1 MRNVVIFTLFLLLL
15 LPVAAEAA
23 GTLNI
28 VSSGPTGE
36 IGSLAEANE
45 IRLVFSEPMVS
56 LGKIPDPLQIP
67 FVKIKPALRGTWRWS
82 GTTILIFTP
91 DPDKPLPYATKYEVT
106 VDTTAKSVAGNS
118 LTSPHSFAFTTPTTK
133 LLSTNWYRKGGRYDA
148 SVVVVLYFNQPV
160 KPAEIAKHLLLRYQ
174 SHSWPEPSLEK
185 NARDFLAK
193 SDPTSLEKFDAKV
206 AATRAAAQATG
217 PVVNFLA
224 DSWDTTRYA
233 KNENMVVVETKPG
246 VPTDSWVQLMLD
258 ERLPSA
264 QGNEVPGRTQEFTI
278 QLERTLFIEAT
289 EHCRLHCDPD
299 RWNAIRFR
307 ARVSQSEAAKAFS
320 VSDVT
325 KAPAEKKVKQT
336 LGKPSDEIVGY
347 DATNWMTLEEA
358 GFGAQPPVTTWR
370 VKIGEELTAHD
381 GQKLGYSFVTFI
393 ENWHRCAYASF
404 GDGHG
409 VWEADAGATLPFYS
423 RNFKMARQWA
433 SPLTPDELM
442 PTILR
447 LQEESYFRLAPDSE
461 PTDRKLGVSADKV
474 QSHGLDLSAALGS
487 AKYGIFWTAVEPDEA
502 IAKAVECDPD
512 RPTRASLVQVTN
524 LGIHVKDSP
533 INTLVFVTRLDDGKP
548 VAGANVAIR
557 SRENKVL
564 WSGTTEVDGV
574 AIAPNTDFRGEDDY
588 WKIQFIVTA
597 EKDGD
602 FAYVGSDWDEGING
616 WEFGIDYS
624 RLTAKPMLRGAVF
637 ADRGVYKP
645 GEEVHFKAILRSDT
659 AAGMKLLAPDTKV
672 AIVVTDSVGEEVDRR
687 DVTLSE
693 WSSAEWTMQIK
704 KTAALG
710 DWSIMAA
717 TPEQH
722 GNIYGN
728 FLVASYRRPDFRVD
742 ATLASGTGIAGDPLD
757 GHVEARYLFGGAMAD
772 REISWTF
779 RRSMSFEV
787 PPPIA
792 AKYPLEQWMFTSW
805 MGYDEGRISDEI
817 LEQNDE
823 TLDDKGNLELEL
835 ETKTSHPVAM
845 VYTLEGSVTDVSRQ
859 VIANRASLVVHPA
872 PWYIGVK
879 QPPMFADQKSGF
891 DTEVLA
897 VTPEGLATPDVDIKV
912 EVTQLQWNSVRRAE
926 GNGFYTWDWELKR
939 IEAGSYDVKSAAK
952 PVPLHLDFKNGGYF
966 ELVATAT
973 DDRGRSTRT
982 STNFYVLG
990 EGYTAWRRYDHNR
1003 IDLVPE
1009 KKKYRPGETAR
1020 IMVQSPWENAT
1031 ALVTT
1036 EREGIRTHRQFELK
1050 STQQTIDVPI
1060 TEADIPNVF
1069 VSVVLVQGRTMP
1081 PKEDDPSD
1089 PGKPS
1094 FRLGYIALSVEDAT
1108 KRLKVDVRAN
1118 QSEYRP
1124 ATNAKISVN
1133 VKDAAGKPSQS
1144 EVTLWAV
1151 DYGVLSL
1158 TNFQTPDILG
1168 DVYVEKSL
1176 SVQDTDSRQRII
1188 SRRVLTPKG
1197 ADEGGGGGADESVG
1211 EVRKDFRVLAFWLG
1225 SVKTDRKG
1233 SATTE
1238 VKLPE
1243 SLTTY
1248 RIMAVAN
1255 DKANRFGKGDSEIK
1269 VNKPVLL
1276 RQNFPRFLSA
1286 GDKAF
1291 FGSVVNSQLTKG
1303 GQATVTIE
1311 SLNPEIISIEGVNKQ
1326 TIEIEPKG
1334 AQEVRFPVVARAVG
1348 DARIRMTVRLLG
1360 ESDAFEDVIPVR
1372 ILSPVETVAAYGQ
1385 AKPDAKESVEIPGDV
1400 RPDIG
1405 GIDVE
1410 LSSTALVG
1418 LGEGARYLVDYPYGC
1433 AEQRAS
1439 TAIALMLASDLGDAF
1454 HLPGIAPADIRKVAQ
1469 DTLVDLE
1476 RYQCPDGGFWYWPGE
1491 CLFTSPYLTSY
1502 ILHVYQRGESLGYEV
1517 DDDVMTRAYDYLELE
1532 LTEKPPVNE
1541 GWWPSYTAWQAY
1553 AIKVLAEGGR
1563 NQDSNVNRIYGY
1575 LDRMP
1580 VFALSHLYD
1589 ALAAKGEN
1597 DGRRVDELRRRI
1609 FNAILPE
1616 GGSAHVEE
1624 LADDYLLLFWNSNIR
1639 STSLVLGSLVRN
1651 SDIETHVASTVRWLM
1666 NARKKGRWGNTQ
1678 ENALAMEAL
1687 VDYYKK
1693 YESEIPDFSAVVT
1706 LGEEEIAKEGFKGR
1720 STVAKNTSFPMKSLL
1735 AKGAA
1740 GKTLPLTFNREGT
1753 GVLYYIARLRYASM
1767 TPATSS
1773 MNKGFQ
1779 IKRTYSLEN
1788 EPAKSGTSYAAG
1800 DLVRVTLELKLP
1812 KERRWVAVTDPL
1824 PAGFEP
1830 VESWFA
1836 TTALD
1841 LRNEQ
1846 RYGEEAEEQDWMT
1859 SWRKGGFDH
1868 IERHDDRVNLF
1879 ATRLSAGT
1887 HVFSYVARATTA
1899 GNFIASP
1906 VHAEEMYEPEVF
1918 GRSKADLVEV
1928 KP

>member
-1 MRNVVIFTLFLLLL
+1 MRNAVVATLFLLL
-15 LPVAAEAA
+15 LPVAAHAA
-23 GTLNI
+23 SELTI
-28 VSSGPTGE
+28 VSSGPAGE
-36 IGSLAEANE
+36 VGSLAEANE
-45 IRLVFSEPMVS
+45 IRLVFSEPMVA
-56 LGKIPDPLQIP
+56 LGKIPDPLRIP
-67 FVKIKPALRGTWRWS
+67 FVKIKPAIKGTWRWS

-91 DPDKPLPYATKYEVT
+91 DPDKPLPYATKYDVT
-106 VDTTAKSVAGNS
+106 VDATAKATSGNS
-118 LTSPHSFAFTTPTTK
+118 LASPYSFSFTTPTVK
-133 LLSTNWYRKGGRYDA
+133 LLSTSWYRKGGRYDA
-148 SVVVVLYFNQPV
+148 SVIVLMSFNQPV
-160 KPAEIAKHLLLRYQ
+160 KPQDVAKHLQLRYQ
-174 SHSWPEPSLEK
+174 SHPWEEPHLDENATAFLEK
-185 NARDFLAK
+185 N
-193 SDPTSLEKFDAKV
+193 DPTALEKFKAKIEK
-206 AATRAAAQATG
+206 TRAATQATG

-224 DSWDTTRYA
+224 ESWDVERYP
-233 KNENMVVVETKPG
+233 KRSELVVVESKPG
-246 VPTDSWVQLMLD
+246 IPTDSWVQLVLD
-258 ERLPSA
+258 DKLPSA
-264 QGNEVPGRTQEFTI
+264 AGKEVPGKTQEYTI
-278 QLERTLFIEAT
+278 QLEKTLFVENG
-289 EHCRLHCDPD
+289 EHCRFQCDPD

-307 ARVSQSEAAKAFS
+307 SQVSQSEAAKAFS
-320 VSDVT
+320 VTDVT
-325 KAPAEKKVKQT
+325 KSSVEKKVKRAAT
-336 LGKPSDEIVGY
+336 GAGEEVEY
-347 DATNWMTLEEA
+347 DVTNWMTLEEA

-370 VKIGEELTAHD
+370 VKIGEELTGND
-381 GQKLGYSFVTFI
+381 GQKLGYNFVTII

-423 RNFKMARQWA
+423 RNYRKAKQWA
-433 SPLTPDELM
+433 SPLTADDLM

-447 LQEESYFRLAPDSE
+447 LQEESYFRIPPESDPVE
-461 PTDRKLGVSADKV
+461 RKLGVTADKV
-474 QSHGLDLSAALGS
+474 QSHGLDLAAALGTS
-487 AKYGIFWTAVEPDEA
+487 KFGVFWTAVEPDDA
-502 IAKAVECDPD
+502 IAKAAECDED
-512 RPTRASLVQVTN
+512 RPTRASIVQVTN

-557 SRENKVL
+557 SRDNKLL
-564 WSGTTEVDGV
+564 WSGTTGADGV
-574 AIAPNTDFRGEDDY
+574 IIAPNTDYRDEEDY

-602 FAYVGSDWDEGING
+602 FAYVGSDWDEGISG
-616 WEFGIDYS
+616 WEFGLNYS
-624 RLTAKPMLRGAVF
+624 RYTAKPMLRGAVF

-645 GEEVHFKAILRSDT
+645 GEEVHLKAIFRSDT
-659 AAGMKLLAPDTKV
+659 AGGMKLLPSGSAVKIT
-672 AIVVTDSVGEEVDRR
+672 VTDSMGEEVDAR
-687 DVTLSE
+687 DVKLGE
-693 WSSAEWTMQIK
+693 FSSAEWTMDIK
-704 KTAALG
+704 KSASLG
-710 DWSIMAA
+710 DWSINASAA
-717 TPEQH
+717 DQRGE
-722 GNIYGN
+722 IYGS

-742 ATLASGTGIAGDPLD
+742 ATLSSATGIAGDPIA
-757 GHVEARYLFGGAMAD
+757 GHVEARYLFGGTMAD
-772 REISWTF
+772 RDISWSL
-779 RRSMSFEV
+779 RRSSSYEV
-787 PPPIA
+787 PATIA
-792 AKYPLEQWMFTSW
+792 AKFPLEQWSFIGYG
-805 MGYDEGRISDEI
+805 GYDEERVSEES
-817 LEQNDE
+817 LEQDDV
-823 TLDDKGNLELEL
+823 TLDEKGNLELEL
-835 ETKTSHPVAM
+835 DTKATHPVPM

-859 VIANRASLVVHPA
+859 VIANRASLILHPA

-879 QPPMFADQKSGF
+879 QPPMFADQRTGF
-891 DTEVLA
+891 DTQIVA
-897 VTPEGLATPDVDIKV
+897 VTPEALVTPGVDVKV
-912 EVTQLQWNSVRRAE
+912 TVTQLQWNSVRRAE

-939 IEAGSYDVKSAAK
+939 IEAGSYDVKSEDK
-952 PVPLHLDFKNGGYF
+952 PVPLHIDLKNGGYF
-966 ELVATAT
+966 ELVASAT
-973 DDRGRSTRT
+973 DDRGRSTKT
-982 STNFYVLG
+982 TTNFYVLG

-1020 IMVQSPWENAT
+1020 VMIQSPWEKAT

-1060 TEADIPNVF
+1060 TETDIPNVF
-1069 VSVVLVQGRTMP
+1069 VSVVLVQGRSMP
-1081 PKEDDPSD
+1081 PKDDDPSD
-1089 PGKPS
+1089 PGKPA
-1094 FRLGYIALSVEDAT
+1094 FRLGYIALSVEDSA
-1108 KRLKVDVRAN
+1108 KRLKVDVKAN

-1124 ATNAKISVN
+1124 ATNAKINVN
-1133 VKDAAGKPSQS
+1133 VKDAAGKPAQA

-1168 DVYVEKSL
+1168 NVYVEKSL
-1176 SVQDTDSRQRII
+1176 SVSDTDSRQRII

-1197 ADEGGGGGADESVG
+1197 ADEGGGGGADEAVG

-1225 SVKTDRKG
+1225 SVKTDKKG
-1233 SATTE
+1233 NATTE

-1255 DKANRFGKGDSEIK
+1255 DKASRFGKGDSEIK

-1286 GDKAF
+1286 GDKAL
-1291 FGSVVNSQLTKG
+1291 FGSVVNSQLAKG
-1303 GQATVTIE
+1303 GPATVTIE
-1311 SLNPEIISIEGVNKQ
+1311 SLDPDVISIDGAKTQ
-1326 TIEIEPKG
+1326 TIEIGLKG
-1334 AQEVRFPVVARAVG
+1334 VQEVRFPVTARGVG
-1348 DARIRMTVRLLG
+1348 NARMRMTVRLLG
-1360 ESDAFEDVIPVR
+1360 ESDAFEDTIPVR

-1385 AKPDAKESVEIPGDV
+1385 AKPDAKESVEIPADV

-1439 TAIALMLASDLGDAF
+1439 TAIALMLASDLGEAF
-1454 HLPGIAPADIRKVAQ
+1454 KLPGIAPADIHKVAQ
-1469 DTLVDLE
+1469 ETLVDLE
-1476 RYQCPDGGFWYWPGE
+1476 RFQCPNGGFWYWAGE
-1491 CLFTSPYLTSY
+1491 CWMTSPYLTSY
-1502 ILHVYQRGESLGYEV
+1502 ILHVYQRGEKLGYDV
-1517 DDDVMTRAYDYLELE
+1517 NDDVMQRAYDYLEAE
-1532 LTEKPPVNE
+1532 LAKEQPVNE

-1563 NQDSNVNRIYGY
+1563 NQDSNINRIYGY

-1580 VFALSHLYD
+1580 VFGLSHLYD
-1589 ALAAKGEN
+1589 ALAAQGETS
-1597 DGRRVDELRRRI
+1597 GKRVDELRRRI

-1624 LADDYLLLFWNSNIR
+1624 LADDYLLLFWNSNVR

-1651 SDIETHVASTVRWLM
+1651 SNDETHVASTVRWLM
-1666 NARKKGRWGNTQ
+1666 NVRKKGRWGNTQ

-1693 YESEIPDFSAVVT
+1693 YESEVPDFSAVVT
-1706 LGEEEIAKEGFKGR
+1706 LGAEEIAREAFKGR
-1720 STVAKNTSFPMKSLL
+1720 STTAKSDSFPMKSLL
-1735 AKGAA
+1735 AKGQA

-1753 GVLYYIARLRYASM
+1753 GVLYYIARLRYASSI
-1767 TPATSS
+1767 PAASS

-1779 IKRTYSLEN
+1779 IKRTYALEN
-1788 EPAKSGTSYAAG
+1788 EPTKTGTTYNAG

-1812 KERRWVAVTDPL
+1812 KERRWVAVSDPL

-1836 TTALD
+1836 TTAHD
-1841 LRNEQ
+1841 LQNDQ

-1859 SWRKGGFDH
+1859 SFRKGGFDH

-1879 ATRLSAGT
+1879 ATRLSEGT
-1887 HVFSYVARATTA
+1887 HVFSYVARATTT
-1899 GNFIASP
+1899 GTFIASP
-1906 VHAEEMYEPEVF
+1906 VQAEEMYEPEVF
-1918 GRSKADLVEV
+1918 GRSKADIVEV

>member
-1 MRNVVIFTLFLLLL
+1 MRKTAIAILFLLLL
-15 LPVAAEAA
+15 PIAARAA
-23 GTLNI
+23 GELRV

-36 IGSLAEANE
+36 IASLEEANE
-45 IRLVFSEPMVS
+45 IRLVFSEPMVA

-67 FVKIKPALRGTWRWS
+67 FVKIKPAMRGTWRWS

-91 DPDKPLPYATKYEVT
+91 DPDKALPYATKYEVT
-106 VDTTAKSVAGNS
+106 VDTTAKSVAGS
-118 LTSPHSFAFTTPTTK
+118 TLSTPHSLSFTTPTVK
-133 LLSTNWYRKGGRYDA
+133 LLSTYWYRKGGRYDG
-148 SVVVVLYFNQPV
+148 SVVVAMMFNQPV
-160 KPAEIAKHLLLRYQ
+160 SPEAVTKHLLLRYQ
-174 SHSWPEPSLEK
+174 SHRWDEPSLDQ
-185 NARDFLAK
+185 NAREWLAK
-193 SDPTSLEKFDAKV
+193 SDPASLEKFDAKV
-206 AATRAAAQATG
+206 AKARAAAEATG
-217 PVVNFLA
+217 PVVNFIPE
-224 DSWDTTRYA
+224 SWDVERYP
-233 KNENMVVVETKPG
+233 KRNSLVVVETKPG
-246 VPTDSWVQLMLD
+246 ILTDSWVQLILD
-258 ERLPSA
+258 ERLPA
-264 QGNEVPGRTQEFTI
+264 IEGKEVLGKTQEFTI
-278 QLERTLFIEAT
+278 QLERTLFVEHA
-289 EHCRLHCDPD
+289 EHCRAKCNPD

-307 ARVSQSEAAKAFS
+307 SRVKKDEAAKQFS
-320 VSDVT
+320 VTDVT
-325 KAPAEKKVKQT
+325 RPKSERGVPRTDDKA
-336 LGKPSDEIVGY
+336 SDEIVEY
-347 DATNWMTLEEA
+347 DITNWMTVEEA

-370 VKIGEELTAHD
+370 VQIGENLTAQD
-381 GQKLGYSFVTFI
+381 GQKLGYNFVSFI

-409 VWEADAGATLPFYS
+409 VWEADGGATLPFYS
-423 RNFKMARQWA
+423 RNFRKARQWA
-433 SPLTPDELM
+433 SPLAAGDLM
-442 PTILR
+442 PTILS
-447 LQEESYFRLAPDSE
+447 LQEDSYFRSAPASD
-461 PTDRKLGVSADKV
+461 PVDRKLGVTPDKV
-474 QSHGLDLSAALGS
+474 ESHGLDLGSALAG
-487 AKYGIFWTAVEPDEA
+487 AKYGVFWTAVEPDEP
-502 IAKAVECDPD
+502 IAKAAECDPG
-512 RPTRASLVQVTN
+512 RPTRASIVQVTN
-524 LGIHVKDSP
+524 LGVHVKDSP

-548 VAGANVAIR
+548 VAGANVALR
-557 SRENKVL
+557 NRDNAVV
-564 WSGTTEVDGV
+564 WSGTTGADGV
-574 AIAPNTDFRGEDDY
+574 AIAPNTDLRSEDDY
-588 WKIQFIVTA
+588 WKIQFLVTA

-602 FAYVGSDWDEGING
+602 FAYSGSDWNEGLEG
-616 WEFGIDYS
+616 WDFGLNYS
-624 RLTAKPMLRGAVF
+624 RDTAKPMLRGSVF

-645 GEEVHFKAILRSDT
+645 GEEVHFKMILRSDT
-659 AAGMKLLAPDTKV
+659 AAGMKLLPAGTLVK
-672 AIVVTDSVGEEVDRR
+672 IVVTDSQGEEIDAR
-687 DVTLSE
+687 DVTLGE
-693 WSSAEWTMQIK
+693 WSSAEWTMTIAK
-704 KTAALG
+704 SASLG
-710 DWSIMAA
+710 DWSVSANAA
-717 TPEQH
+717 DQRGPVA
-722 GNIYGN
+722 GN

-742 ATLASGTGIAGDPLD
+742 ATLAGATGIAGDSLD
-757 GHVEARYLFGGAMAD
+757 GHIEARYLFGGAMAERD
-772 REISWTF
+772 ISWTF
-779 RRSMSFEV
+779 RRSMTFEV
-787 PPPIA
+787 PAPIA
-792 AKYPLEQWMFTSW
+792 AKYPLEQWSFIGYP
-805 MGYDEGRISDEI
+805 GYDEERISDEI
-817 LEQNDE
+817 LNQNDE
-823 TLDDKGNLELEL
+823 SLDEKGDLDLEL
-835 ETKTSHPVAM
+835 ETKASHPVPM
-845 VYTLEGSVTDVSRQ
+845 IYTLEGSVTDVSRQ

-872 PWYIGVK
+872 PWYIGVR
-879 QPPMFADQKSGF
+879 QPPMFAEQKTGL
-891 DTEVLA
+891 DTQLVA
-897 VTPEGLATPDVDIKV
+897 VTPEGLVTPNVAV
-912 EVTQLQWNSVRRAE
+912 NVTLTQLQWNSVRRAE

-939 IEAGSYDVKSAAK
+939 IESGTYDVTTSGK
-952 PVPLHLDFKNGGYF
+952 PEPLHVDFKNGGYF

-973 DDRGRSTRT
+973 DDRGRSTET
-982 STNFYVLG
+982 TTHFYVLG

-1009 KKKYRPGETAR
+1009 KKKYRPGENAR
-1020 IMVQSPWENAT
+1020 IMIQSPWEKAT

-1036 EREGIRTHRQFELK
+1036 EREGVKSHRQFELT
-1050 STQQTIDVPI
+1050 STQQTISVPI

-1069 VSVVLVQGRTMP
+1069 VSVVLVQGRTGP

-1089 PGKPS
+1089 PGKPA
-1094 FRLGYIALSVEDAT
+1094 FRLGYIELSVEDAS
-1108 KRLKVDVRAN
+1108 KRLKVAVKAN

-1124 ATNAKISVN
+1124 ATNAKITVN
-1133 VKDAAGKPSQS
+1133 VKDAAGKPVES

-1158 TNFQTPDILG
+1158 TNFQTPDIL
-1168 DVYVEKSL
+1168 DKVYVAKPL

-1197 ADEGGGGGADESVG
+1197 ADEGGGGGEDESVG

-1286 GDKAF
+1286 GDKAL

-1311 SLNPEIISIEGVNKQ
+1311 SLDPEVISIEGSNTQ
-1326 TIEIEPKG
+1326 TMEIGPKG
-1334 AQEVRFPVVARAVG
+1334 VQEVRFPVTARAVG
-1348 DARIRMTVRLLG
+1348 NARIRMTVRLLG

-1385 AKPDAKESVEIPGDV
+1385 AKPDAKETVEIPGDV

-1405 GIDVE
+1405 GVDVE

-1439 TAIALMLASDLGDAF
+1439 TAIALMLASDLGEAF
-1454 HLPGIAPADIRKVAQ
+1454 RLPGIAPADIHKVAQ
-1469 DTLVDLE
+1469 ETLVDLE
-1476 RYQCPDGGFWYWPGE
+1476 RYQCPDGGFWYWPGD
-1491 CLFTSPYLTSY
+1491 CFWSSPYLTSY
-1502 ILHVYQRGESLGYEV
+1502 ILHVYQRGKALGY
-1517 DDDVMTRAYDYLELE
+1517 DVNDGVMERAYDYLELE
-1532 LTEKPPVNE
+1532 LAKEPPVNE
-1541 GWWPSYTAWQAY
+1541 GWWPSYTSWQAY
-1553 AIKVLAEGGR
+1553 AIKVLVEGGR
-1563 NQDSNVNRIYGY
+1563 NQDSNINRIYGY
-1575 LDRMP
+1575 IDRMP

-1589 ALAAKGEN
+1589 ALAAKGEK
-1597 DGRRVDELRRRI
+1597 DGKRVDELRRRM

-1639 STSLVLGSLVRN
+1639 STALTLGSFVRN
-1651 SDIETHVASTVRWLM
+1651 SNDETHVASMVRWLM

-1687 VDYYKK
+1687 VDFYRQ
-1693 YESEIPDFSAVVT
+1693 YEKEVPDFSALVT
-1706 LGEEEIAKEGFKGR
+1706 LGEEEIAREAFKGR
-1720 STVAKNTSFPMKSLL
+1720 STVAKSTSFPMKSLL

-1740 GKTLPLTFNREGT
+1740 GKTLPLTFRREGT

-1767 TPATSS
+1767 TPATTS

-1779 IKRTYSLEN
+1779 IRRWYSLESD
-1788 EPAKSGTSYAAG
+1788 PKKIGTTYDAG

-1812 KERRWVAVTDPL
+1812 KERRWVAVSDPL

-1841 LRNEQ
+1841 LRDEQ
-1846 RYGEEAEEQDWMT
+1846 RYDEEAEERDWMT

-1879 ATRLSAGT
+1879 ATRLSEGD
-1887 HVFSYVARATTA
+1887 HVFSYVVRATTT
-1899 GNFIASP
+1899 GTFIASP

-1918 GRSKADLVEV
+1918 GRSKADIVEV